1 MKHLASDQ
9 KVITTVILVVGVV
22 ASIALSYYTAGLKF
36 NPNFILYS
44 NNNISSSSQGLVPP
58 SLLEEANAQTIS
70 QNNADTTSLREL
82 FERTQQSVVQVSSS
96 ASEPS
101 SLFDENLLPRP
112 ATLGSG
118 FVFDREGHIVTNYHV
133 IAGADPENI
142 DVTFSDGTTYRAR
155 VIGTDQYSD
164 LAVLE
169 IQDPAA
175 RQKMVPLP
183 IGNSSQLYVGD
194 QVVAI
199 GNPFGL
205 TGTMT
210 SGIVSGLGR
219 LLPAQTSLGPLGSL
233 ESAFSIPDIIQTDT
247 AINPGNSGGPLLNM
261 QGEVVGITTAIFSA
275 TGAFAGVGF
284 AVPSNAISKI
294 VPVLIEE
301 GNFEHPWLGV
311 SGTDVTPDIA
321 NAIGL
326 QEARGFLVINVVE
339 GGPADMAGIQGGNI
353 LAQIGGSE
361 IVLGGDIILAVDNV
375 SVRKIDDLLGYLEAS
390 TEVGKT
396 ITLTI
401 WRDSEIRQLNAILGA
416 RPSLQAS
423 P

>member
-1 MKHLASDQ
+1 
-9 KVITTVILVVGVV
+9 
-22 ASIALSYYTAGLKF
+22 
-36 NPNFILYS
+36 
-44 NNNISSSSQGLVPP
+44 
-58 SLLEEANAQTIS
+58 
-70 QNNADTTSLREL
+70 
-82 FERTQQSVVQVSSS
+82 
-96 ASEPS
+96 
-101 SLFDENLLPRP
+101 
-112 ATLGSG
+112 
-118 FVFDREGHIVTNYHV
+118 
-133 IAGADPENI
+133 
-142 DVTFSDGTTYRAR
+142 
-155 VIGTDQYSD
+155 
-164 LAVLE
+164 
-169 IQDPAA
+169 
-175 RQKMVPLP
+175 MVPLP
-183 IGNSSQLYVGD
+183 IANSSQLHVGD

-210 SGIVSGLGR
+210 TGIISGLSR
-219 LLPAQTSLGPLGSL
+219 LLPAQASQGPLGSL
-233 ESAFSIPDIIQTDT
+233 EPAFSIPDVIQTDT

-353 LAQIGGSE
+353 LAQIEGSE

-401 WRDSEIRQLNAILGA
+401 WRDGEIRQLNAILGA